1 MAITRAQIAR
11 QLLMEGGLLRKNFQT
26 GDLAARDDSYGTV
39 SAPDAVTGGWITG

>member
-26 GDLAARDDSYGTV
+26 GDLAAREDS
-39 SAPDAVTGGWITG
+39 